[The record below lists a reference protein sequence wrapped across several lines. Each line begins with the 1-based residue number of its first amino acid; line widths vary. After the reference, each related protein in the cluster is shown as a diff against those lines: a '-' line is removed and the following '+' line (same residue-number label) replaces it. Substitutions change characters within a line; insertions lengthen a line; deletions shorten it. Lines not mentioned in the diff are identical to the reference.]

1 MLEFLIAIPASLL
14 LMGTG
19 ALVEA
24 GRRHMQGWR
33 DAVTSGGLRVV
44 RHTRPLA
51 FPSKLEAEDGAL
63 RLRIESYFRRKE
75 IGTRIVITVPGP
87 PGFQGLRIRRESVYR
102 PTSREIEVG
111 DQGFDRVFSIE
122 GPSRLAA
129 VLLDRETRGLL
140 TSLAERGVRMAV
152 VNGEIVAEMIDASVP
167 VLLPELLG
175 LARRLSEPADVAR
188 RLADN
193 AREDPQD
200 GVRLLGVSLLARD
213 FAEDPKTV
221 ETLRQA
227 CSDPSPKVRLQ
238 AAQGLGDEGLDVLR
252 DLAEGLANDEVSAR
266 AVSILGGRLP
276 FERARDL
283 LSSALH
289 RRFLRTARACLESLV
304 KGGHPVAVEVLTRV
318 LAREQGEL
326 AAAAALALGET
337 GSPEAEPPL
346 IRALR
351 GRKADVATAAAK
363 ALGRVGSAL
372 AVPPLKEA
380 AEDPSWDAEMRRA
393 ARQSVAEIQ
402 SRLPGATPGQLSL
415 AGDEA
420 GQLSLAEAEAG
431 QLSLADSGEPR
442 RPGRISG

>member
-1 MLEFLIAIPASLL
+1 MIELLIAIPVSLA

-19 ALVEA
+19 IAVEA
-24 GRRHMQGWR
+24 SRRHMQGWC
-33 DAVTSGGLRVV
+33 DAATAGGLRVV
-44 RHTRPLA
+44 RHTRPLVYR
-51 FPSKLEAEDGAL
+51 SKLEAEAEDGTL
-63 RLRIESYFRRKE
+63 RLRIEDYYRRRE
-75 IGTRIVITVPGP
+75 VGTRVMISVPGP
-87 PGFQGLRIRRESVYR
+87 PGFQGLRIRGESFYR
-102 PTSREIEVG
+102 PTSREIEIG
-111 DQGFDRVFSIE
+111 DPGFDRVFSIE
-122 GPSRLAA
+122 GPRRLAA
-129 VLLDRETRGLL
+129 VLLDRETRERL
-140 TSLAERGVRMAV
+140 TSLAQRGLRVGV
-152 VNGEIVAEMIDASVP
+152 VNGEIVVEMVDASVP
-167 VLLPELLG
+167 ILLPELLG
-175 LARRLSEPADVAR
+175 LARRLAEPVDVAR

-193 AREDPQD
+193 AREDSQP

-213 FAEDPKTV
+213 FAGDPQTV

-227 CSDPSPKVRLQ
+227 CLDQSPQVRLQ
-238 AAQGLGDEGLDVLR
+238 AARGLGDEGLDVLR
-252 DLAEGLANDEVSAR
+252 DLAEGLAHDDVSAQ
-266 AVSILGGRLP
+266 AVSALGRRLP

-283 LSSALH
+283 LSTALH
-289 RRFLRTARACLESLV
+289 RRFLKTARACLVSLV
-304 KGGHPVAVEVLTRV
+304 EGGHPVAVDVLTRV
-318 LAREQGEL
+318 LTHEQGEL

-351 GRKADVATAAAK
+351 SGRTDLRAAAAK

-380 AEDPSWDAEMRRA
+380 AENLSWDPELRQA

-431 QLSLADSGEPR
+431 QLSLSEEPQ
-442 RPGRISG
+442 RPERISG

>member
-1 MLEFLIAIPASLL
+1 M
-14 LMGTG
+14 
-19 ALVEA
+19 
-24 GRRHMQGWR
+24 
-33 DAVTSGGLRVV
+33 
-44 RHTRPLA
+44 
-51 FPSKLEAEDGAL
+51 
-63 RLRIESYFRRKE
+63 
-75 IGTRIVITVPGP
+75 
-87 PGFQGLRIRRESVYR
+87 RIRGESFYR
-102 PTSREIEVG
+102 PTSREIEIG
-111 DQGFDRVFSIE
+111 DPGFDATFSIE

-129 VLLDRETRGLL
+129 VLLDAETRELL
-140 TSLAERGVRMAV
+140 TSVAKRCRRMGV
-152 VNGEIVAEMIDASVP
+152 VNGEIVAEMFDVQLPI
-167 VLLPELLG
+167 LLPDLLD
-175 LARRLSEPADVAR
+175 LARRFSQSADVAQS
-188 RLADN
+188 LADN
-193 AREDPQD
+193 ARQDPQA

-238 AAQGLGDEGLDVLR
+238 AARGLGAEGLDVLR
-252 DLAEGLANDEVSAR
+252 DLAEGLENDDVSAQ

-283 LSSALH
+283 LSIALH
-289 RRFLRTARACLESLV
+289 RRFLRTAGACLGALV
-304 KGGHPVAVEVLTRV
+304 KGGHPVAVDVLTRV
-318 LAREQGEL
+318 LTREQGEL

-372 AVPPLKEA
+372 AVPLLKEA
-380 AEDPSWDAEMRRA
+380 AENPSWDAEMRRA

-431 QLSLADSGEPR
+431 QLSLAQEPQ
-442 RPGRISG
+442 RPERISG